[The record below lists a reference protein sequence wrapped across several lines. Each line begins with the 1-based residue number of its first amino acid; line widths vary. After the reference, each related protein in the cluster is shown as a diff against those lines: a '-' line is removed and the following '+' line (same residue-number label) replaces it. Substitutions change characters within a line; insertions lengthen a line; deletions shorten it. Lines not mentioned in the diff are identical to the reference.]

1 MRSGVPPS
9 FFAAVI
15 MTRPAKIDLLV
26 SAVVLCA
33 IGALVTAWYGRPPFP
48 GYWELGSFFVIA
60 FLLDQTSLPLRV
72 SASGSTSFVM
82 HMAAGVLFGG
92 FWGGLV
98 AGGSA
103 GLSQFAEGVAP
114 RKIAYNV
121 AQRTLSITLA
131 VLLYQGLGGHL
142 PPVFLTFTEAE
153 VPRSAIQ
160 LDLALFFGFAAVYFI
175 INSVAVSSAIA
186 LSTGRR
192 LREVWSLN
200 TRGVVGYDIG
210 ASVIAML
217 VACVFRLSEHYTGFG
232 PWGLLLV
239 IGPIIVIRHI
249 YALYHQLQE
258 SGQELLQ
265 VMVKAIEA
273 RDPYTS
279 GHSLRV
285 RELSRAIAL
294 ELNLATREVEQIET
308 AALLHDVGKI
318 HEEFAPLLRKE
329 SRLTEEETALMQTHA
344 SRSADLVGIIS
355 KFRGVI
361 QDAVRHHHERWDGQ
375 GYPAGLKSS
384 AIPLGSRIILIS
396 DTIDA
401 MTTDRPYRKRLPL
414 EVVIAEL
421 QKCRGTQFDPD
432 LVDVAISSVAVRR
445 LIAGSVAITA
455 AEEPRR
461 SRRVTWP
468 AGSLWKLGR
477 AQ

>member
-1 MRSGVPPS
+1 MR
-9 FFAAVI
+9 
-15 MTRPAKIDLLV
+15 RLAKIDLLV
-26 SAVVLCA
+26 GAVVLCA
-33 IGALVTAWYGRPPFP
+33 IVALAVAWQDRPAFP
-48 GYWELGSFFVIA
+48 GFWELGAFFVIA

-92 FWGGLV
+92 FWGGLI
-98 AGGSA
+98 AGSSA

-114 RKIAYNV
+114 RKIAFNV
-121 AQRTLSITLA
+121 AQRTLSITVA
-131 VLLYQGLGGHL
+131 VLFYRSLGGHL
-142 PPVFLTFTEAE
+142 PPVFLTFGEAAIS
-153 VPRSAIQ
+153 RSALQ
-160 LDLALFFGFAAVYFI
+160 LDLALFFAFAAVYFV
-175 INSVAVSSAIA
+175 INSMAVSAAIS
-186 LSTGRR
+186 LSTARR

-200 TRGVVGYDIG
+200 TRGVVGYDLG
-210 ASVIAML
+210 ASLIAML
-217 VACVFRLSEHYTGFG
+217 VAFVFRLSEHYTGFG

-285 RELSRAIAL
+285 RELSRSIAI
-294 ELNLATREVEQIET
+294 ELNLPTREVEQIET

-329 SRLTEEETALMQTHA
+329 SRLTEAETALMQTHA
-344 SRSADLVGIIS
+344 SRSADLVGLIS

-375 GYPAGLKSS
+375 GYPSGIKGAE
-384 AIPLGSRIILIS
+384 IPLGSRIILIS

-401 MTTDRPYRKRLPL
+401 MTTDRPYRKRLPMD
-414 EVVIAEL
+414 VVIAEL
-421 QKCRGTQFDPD
+421 QKCSGTQFDPTI
-432 LVDVAISSVAVRR
+432 VEVAISSVAVRR
-445 LIAGSVAITA
+445 LIAGTA
-455 AEEPRR
+455 AANTLAEEPRR
-461 SRRVTWP
+461 SRRVNWP
-468 AGSLWKLGR
+468 AGPLWKLGR
-477 AQ
+477 A

>member
-1 MRSGVPPS
+1 MR
-9 FFAAVI
+9 
-15 MTRPAKIDLLV
+15 RLAKIDLLV
-26 SAVVLCA
+26 GAVVICA
-33 IGALVTAWYGRPPFP
+33 AVALWLAWQQRTPFP
-48 GYWELGSFFVIA
+48 GFWELGAFFVIA

-114 RKIAYNV
+114 RKIAFNV
-121 AQRTLSITLA
+121 AQRTLSITAA
-131 VLLYQGLGGHL
+131 VLLYRALGGNL
-142 PPVFLTFTEAE
+142 PPVFLTFGESG
-153 VPRSAIQ
+153 VPHSSLQ
-160 LDLALFFGFAAVYFI
+160 VDLALFFVFAASYFV
-175 INSVAVSSAIA
+175 INSIAVSAAIS
-186 LSTGRR
+186 LSTNRR

-210 ASVIAML
+210 ASLIAML
-217 VACVFRLSEHYTGFG
+217 VAFVFRLSEHNTGFG

-285 RELSRAIAL
+285 RELSRSIAV
-294 ELNLATREVEQIET
+294 ELNLPTRQIEQIET

-329 SRLTEEETALMQTHA
+329 SRLTEAETALMQTHA
-344 SRSADLVGIIS
+344 SRSADLVGLIS
-355 KFRGVI
+355 KFRGAI

-375 GYPAGLKSS
+375 GYPSGIKGAE
-384 AIPLGSRIILIS
+384 IPLGSRIILVS

-421 QKCRGTQFDPD
+421 EKCRGTQFDPSI
-432 LVDVAISSVAVRR
+432 VDVAVSSVAIRR
-445 LIAGSVAITA
+445 LIVGTTSAAEG

-461 SRRVTWP
+461 SRRVSWP

-477 AQ
+477 A